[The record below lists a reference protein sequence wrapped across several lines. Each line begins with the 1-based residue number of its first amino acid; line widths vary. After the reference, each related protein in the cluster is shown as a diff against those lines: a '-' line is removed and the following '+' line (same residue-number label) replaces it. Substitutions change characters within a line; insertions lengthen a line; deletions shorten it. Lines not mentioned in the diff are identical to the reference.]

1 MDHQES
7 LRASGNN
14 NGDIPSRP
22 TESLTSTST
31 IPNPPTIHR
40 SARTNKGVPCRH
52 ADEDP
57 TLEIGSRP
65 MARRDIQNNNPS
77 VGKRGRNT
85 HEGNPPTHTDDEDTG
100 AAFLT
105 ADAPH
110 SYQEAMDQ
118 PDADKWVEAIV
129 EEYNNLEQKGVFVKV
144 GCPADAHVHEGQ
156 LVFAEKVGS
165 DGDITRKKVRLVTKG
180 YMEIWGED
188 YWHTYSPTLGCNTL
202 FACLAYAATLNLE
215 IHQMDAV
222 AAVGRILVRCKTM
235 FGLMGTPSGG
245 HR

>member
-1 MDHQES
+1 VDHQES

-85 HEGNPPTHTDDEDTG
+85 HEGNPPTHTDDEDAG
-100 AAFLT
+100 ATFLT

-110 SYQEAMDQ
+110 SYQEAMD
-118 PDADKWVEAIV
+118 W
-129 EEYNNLEQKGVFVKV
+129 
-144 GCPADAHVHEGQ
+144 CRWCRSSQ
-156 LVFAEKVGS
+156 L
-165 DGDITRKKVRLVTKG
+165 
-180 YMEIWGED
+180 
-188 YWHTYSPTLGCNTL
+188 C
-202 FACLAYAATLNLE
+202 
-215 IHQMDAV
+215 HQSKLS
-222 AAVGRILVRCKTM
+222 RY
-235 FGLMGTPSGG
+235 
-245 HR
+245 